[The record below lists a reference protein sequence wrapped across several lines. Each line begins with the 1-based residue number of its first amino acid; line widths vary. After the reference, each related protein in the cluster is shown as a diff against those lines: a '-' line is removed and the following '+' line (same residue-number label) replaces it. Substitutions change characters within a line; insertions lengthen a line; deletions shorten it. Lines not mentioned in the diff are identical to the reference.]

1 MENSNSL
8 IAATEVNKGTS
19 VSLLCT
25 PCEAT
30 HSVGLNRPLDIKDV
44 EQSEQTILF
53 LRSTGF
59 TVGST
64 WRKWKAWRWF
74 IGGKTSNEQ
83 LCSAVC
89 VTNSE
94 PYTMLCISR
103 VCYRNSHALK
113 SPKISSFEIWSEF
126 TTIAT
131 ENTSGFL
138 ILDGNNTFERYEPWS
153 AHTNQCLSP
162 PLDWHRNWPCSLR
175 SSCQVRQK
183 MSRKLKPTS
192 DHQEQMFR
200 LNMNPCDAG
209 CVEAGCQGWAALRR
223 FKPKADSGAALW
235 PSPPFPLS

>member
-1 MENSNSL
+1 MWSSQSRQYFFLEVQDLLWAVLEGNGKPEGGLLVVRQATNSYVAPCVLPTVSR
-8 IAATEVNKGTS
+8 IPCS
-19 VSLLCT
+19 VSA
-25 PCEAT
+25 E
-30 HSVGLNRPLDIKDV
+30 
-44 EQSEQTILF
+44 
-53 LRSTGF
+53 
-59 TVGST
+59 
-64 WRKWKAWRWF
+64 
-74 IGGKTSNEQ
+74 
-83 LCSAVC
+83 C
-89 VTNSE
+89 V
-94 PYTMLCISR
+94 IR
-103 VCYRNSHALK
+103 DSHALK

-131 ENTSGFL
+131 KNTSGFL

-209 CVEAGCQGWAALRR
+209 CVEARCQGWAALRR